1 MLEGQVQKDVLK
13 YLKDHRIYHFRFQAQ
28 VNLNGLPD
36 ILALYKGIFL
46 GLELKRPKGGRA
58 TGLQER
64 KIETITENGGVGLII
79 KSVKELDLL
88 IKMIDT
94 YENDLKGE
102 MSTQVLLDKFKYRW
116 ENESKQVKN

>member
-102 MSTQVLLDKFKYRW
+102 MSTQVLIDKFKYRW
-116 ENESKQVKN
+116 ENENKQVKN

>member
-36 ILALYKGIFL
+36 IIALYKGILL
-46 GLELKRPKGGRA
+46 GLELKRPKGGKA
-58 TGLQER
+58 TGLQKR

-79 KSVKELDLL
+79 KSVEELDLL
-88 IKMIDT
+88 IRMIDT

-102 MSTQVLLDKFKYRW
+102 MSTQTLLDMFNYRW
-116 ENESKQVKN
+116 ENESK